1 MEISIDEYVE
11 REKRLERVVNE
22 QRETI
27 ELLIKR
33 IKELE
38 NEREWREE
46 LKVMQM
52 QNNEVLERVA
62 TALERIADRPN
73 GIRPN
78 GILR

>member
-46 LKVMQM
+46 LKVMQV
-52 QNNEVLERVA
+52 QNNEALERVA

-73 GIRPN
+73 GI
-78 GILR
+78 LR